1 MPAPAAGEPGGGFD
15 GQLILPGLDLA
26 APGGQSG
33 DDAQLDAVAA
43 ELAGLDGDGSRMAAA
58 IRGAL
63 DMLLDGQHTGRYR
76 WDQLHKS
83 ETLVPNHRAADQDGT
98 TGRSAS
104 RDDADWID
112 FSGCLRTD
120 TSVWRRPGDE
130 RDSALAGSARER
142 WVGFHMPLRISYPG
156 RLQFEESAVRVV
168 DVRVRQAE
176 PVPQAPETFTAGPGD
191 RLLQLPPVNEISGA
205 GGGTRHGCR
214 IRCGRGAW
222 ALMIRCGRIPAHC
235 GLLRWLGRAGRLVS
249 VADELSGAGI
259 AAGCLRA
266 GAAWLISLW
275 AATGVSTT
283 HNRPQERPHNSPQEF
298 ARSVPR

>member
-112 FSGCLRTD
+112 FPVVC
-120 TSVWRRPGDE
+120 
-130 RDSALAGSARER
+130 AQ
-142 WVGFHMPLRISYPG
+142 I
-156 RLQFEESAVRVV
+156 RLF
-168 DVRVRQAE
+168 
-176 PVPQAPETFTAGPGD
+176 
-191 RLLQLPPVNEISGA
+191 
-205 GGGTRHGCR
+205 GGGRAMSGTAHWQVQR
-214 IRCGRGAW
+214 GRG
-222 ALMIRCGRIPAHC
+222 G
-235 GLLRWLGRAGRLVS
+235 S
-249 VADELSGAGI
+249 VFI
-259 AAGCLRA
+259 C
-266 GAAWLISLW
+266 
-275 AATGVSTT
+275 
-283 HNRPQERPHNSPQEF
+283 H
-298 ARSVPR
+298 